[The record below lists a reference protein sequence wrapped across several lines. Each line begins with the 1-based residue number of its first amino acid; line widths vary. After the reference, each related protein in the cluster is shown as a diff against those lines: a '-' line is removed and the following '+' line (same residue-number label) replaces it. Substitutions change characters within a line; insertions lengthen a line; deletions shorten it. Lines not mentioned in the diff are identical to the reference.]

1 MNTKIL
7 IGLGALAVLVATFF
21 IDSRLTPIVG
31 AAALLAAVGYSW
43 ASNRKAGEESFR
55 KAERAT
61 RVQKR
66 THTGPRS

>member
-1 MNTKIL
+1 MNTRIL
-7 IGLGALAVLVATFF
+7 IVLGALAVLVATFF

-31 AAALLAAVGYSW
+31 AAALLAAIVYGW
-43 ASNRKAGEESFR
+43 ASNKRAGESSFR

-61 RVQKR
+61 RTQKR